1 MTEQELKKA
10 NELLASKKKAE
21 EILGLDL
28 EYLEGRTKRSEA
40 LFKFNWMVV
49 LDERLKRVIHNAVEE
64 ELKII
69 NKEIEEL

>member
-1 MTEQELKKA
+1 MTEQELNKA
-10 NELLASKKKAE
+10 NELLTSKKKAE

-28 EYLEGRTKRSEA
+28 DYLNGRTKKPGVI
-40 LFKFNWMVV
+40 FNFNWMVI
-49 LDERLKRVIHNAVEE
+49 LDERLKRVIHNAVKE

>member
-1 MTEQELKKA
+1 MTEQELNKA
-10 NELLASKKKAE
+10 NELLKSKKKAE

-28 EYLEGRTKRSEA
+28 DYLNGRSIFN
-40 LFKFNWMVV
+40 FKWMVV
-49 LDERLKRVIHNAVEE
+49 LDERLKRVIQNAVKE